1 MIKFP
6 NSVIINLT
14 PKATKHNSF
23 MKVWNF
29 ATSKIKESKKENN
42 QHYFQKYSKNVK
54 KTWDGIKSIVTL
66 KTKVESLPN
75 ALTLSGITTA
85 KKKAIVDTFS
95 SL

>member
-1 MIKFP
+1 
-6 NSVIINLT
+6 
-14 PKATKHNSF
+14 

-54 KTWDGIKSIVTL
+54 KTWDGINSILTL

-75 ALTLSGITTA
+75 ALTLSEITTA

-95 SL
+95 SF